1 MAVADLRAFA
11 QTAIDM
17 GDAGLA
23 VQALKQARMH
33 KDDEIVQMLLES
45 GLIAKTKTG
54 KAWAITEKARN
65 AARERD
71 FQILTE
77 GDFSFLQ
84 KVEYLCPV
92 GHQFTASPKSFARS
106 RQPCPHCAKTGVER
120 MQVNVRLSIEHTQ
133 KYLEL
138 IEYYKSKE
146 GIAFLGEEMSPSEL
160 ESNST
165 ALGRFLL
172 ETALEDAY
180 MELKDQKT
188 IEEIASWIG
197 FDNYKGITS
206 IVRDLGT
213 NPWRHKKEGSDEWL
227 KFRKADGGRI
237 ENDYLS
243 LALSTWGENL
253 GDMYFTQFF
262 NRALML
268 AIQNYNAT
276 SASPVNED
284 RELERRMKRWK
295 RNE

>member
-1 MAVADLRAFA
+1 MAAADLKAFA
-11 QTAIDM
+11 QTAIELSDGAM
-17 GDAGLA
+17 AK
-23 VQALKQARMH
+23 QAMKQARMQE
-33 KDDEIVQMLLES
+33 DDEVVQMLLES
-45 GLIAKTKTG
+45 KLVATTKAG
-54 KAWAITEKARN
+54 RVFGVTEKARK

-106 RQPCPHCAKTGVER
+106 KQPCPHCAKTGVER

-146 GIAFLGEEMSPSEL
+146 GITFLGEEMSPSEL

-197 FDNYKGITS
+197 FDNYKGISS
-206 IVRDLGT
+206 IARDLGT
-213 NPWRHKKEGSDEWL
+213 NPWRHKKEDSDECRNSRSRWW
-227 KFRKADGGRI
+227 
-237 ENDYLS
+237 S
-243 LALSTWGENL
+243 
-253 GDMYFTQFF
+253 
-262 NRALML
+262 
-268 AIQNYNAT
+268 
-276 SASPVNED
+276 V
-284 RELERRMKRWK
+284 RE
-295 RNE
+295 

>member
-11 QTAIDM
+11 QTALDM

-106 RQPCPHCAKTGVER
+106 KQPCPHCAKTGVER

-262 NRALML
+262 DRALML

>member
-1 MAVADLRAFA
+1 
-11 QTAIDM
+11 
-17 GDAGLA
+17 
-23 VQALKQARMH
+23 
-33 KDDEIVQMLLES
+33 
-45 GLIAKTKTG
+45 
-54 KAWAITEKARN
+54 EKARN

-146 GIAFLGEEMSPSEL
+146 GITFLGEEMSPSEL

-197 FDNYKGITS
+197 FDNYKGISS

-213 NPWRHKKEGSDEWL
+213 NPWRHKKEDSDEW
-227 KFRKADGGRI
+227 KRFREADRGRI

-253 GDMYFTQFF
+253 GDMYFAQFF
-262 NRALML
+262 DRALML
-268 AIQNYNAT
+268 AIQNHNAT
-276 SASPVNED
+276 NTSPINED

>member
-11 QTAIDM
+11 QTAIAL
-17 GDAGLA
+17 GDSAMA
-23 VQALKQARMH
+23 KQAMRQARLQND
-33 KDDEIVQMLLES
+33 KEVVQMLLES
-45 GLIAKTKTG
+45 RLVRTSKVGRT
-54 KAWAITEKARN
+54 WAVTEKARN

-106 RQPCPHCAKTGVER
+106 RQPCPHCAKTCVER

-138 IEYYKSKE
+138 IEYYKTKE
-146 GIAFLGEEMSPSEL
+146 GIIFLGEEMSSSEL
-160 ESNST
+160 QSNST

-197 FDNYKGITS
+197 FDNYKGISS

-213 NPWRHKKEGSDEWL
+213 NPLRHKKEDSDEWQ
-227 KFRKADGGRI
+227 KFLKADGGRI

-253 GDMYFTQFF
+253 GDTYFTQFF
-262 NRALML
+262 DRALIL
-268 AIQNYNAT
+268 AIQNHNT
-276 SASPVNED
+276 TNTSPVNED
-284 RELERRMKRWK
+284 LELERRMKRWN
-295 RNE
+295 RNN

>member
-1 MAVADLRAFA
+1 MAVADLRTFA
-11 QTAIDM
+11 QTAIEL
-17 GDAGLA
+17 GDSAMA
-23 VQALKQARMH
+23 KQAMRQARLQND
-33 KDDEIVQMLLES
+33 KEVVQMLLES
-45 GLIAKTKTG
+45 RLVGTSKIGRT
-54 KAWAITEKARN
+54 WAVTEKARN

-146 GIAFLGEEMSPSEL
+146 GITFLGEEMSPSEL

-188 IEEIASWIG
+188 IEEIASWIA
-197 FDNYKGITS
+197 FDNYKGISS

-213 NPWRHKKEGSDEWL
+213 NPLRHKKEDSDEWQ
-227 KFRKADGGRI
+227 KFIKADGGRI

-253 GDMYFTQFF
+253 GDTYFTQFF
-262 NRALML
+262 DRALMM
-268 AIQNYNAT
+268 AIQNHNAT
-276 SASPVNED
+276 NTSPVNED
-284 RELERRMKRWK
+284 LELERRMKRWK